1 MEEAASLPF
10 VKDDNTDRLITE
22 LSILVGIT
30 ITIKSIKLPLL
41 VRQFLTPWILHHYH
55 HYCQVSDDNINFYP
69 VNSFINVTIIMIS
82 GRLFPAASI
91 MPLFACT
98 VGENIILCDQQ
109 QQNKCA
115 CKPKWIAFRI
125 SIHSC

>member
-1 MEEAASLPF
+1 MLVPLPF

-22 LSILVGIT
+22 LSILVGVT

-41 VRQFLTPWILHHYH
+41 IRQFLTPWILHHYH
-55 HYCQVSDDNINFYP
+55 HYCQVTADEINLHP

-82 GRLFPAASI
+82 GRLFPAVLI

-109 QQNKCA
+109 QNKCA
-115 CKPKWIAFRI
+115 CKRKWNAFCI